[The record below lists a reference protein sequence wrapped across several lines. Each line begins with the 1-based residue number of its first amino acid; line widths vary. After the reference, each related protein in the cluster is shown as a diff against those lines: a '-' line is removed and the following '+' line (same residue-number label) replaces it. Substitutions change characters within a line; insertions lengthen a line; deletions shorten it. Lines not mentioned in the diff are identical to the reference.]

1 MTYKNLL
8 LKPNN
13 ATISLTL
20 LGQPVHIRRLSAQ
33 DMLDYSA
40 QIDDERA
47 QGGNSAQLAKAGVA
61 LIIRALVNADG
72 SRPDKADLPTPEAI
86 LQVHSQAD
94 IMQALTTVQRH
105 SYGTLEEAEK
115 N

>member
-8 LKPNN
+8 LQPNN

-72 SRPDKADLPTPEAI
+72 SRPDNADLPTPEAI